1 MAPASVEADHERE
14 VTTSPREKENGGP
27 NLVEVFTRGGRK
39 VRPPPRF
46 LIWWGMTG
54 QPFLDEFESGISS
67 STQRWEYVRKRG
79 LDVL

>member
-1 MAPASVEADHERE
+1 MNWVPVMAPASVEADHERE

-46 LIWWGMTG
+46 LI
-54 QPFLDEFESGISS
+54 
-67 STQRWEYVRKRG
+67 
-79 LDVL
+79 